1 MVDKRQ
7 LNEVLSRKVTLRALT
22 FQYGGSEPLIQM
34 DVQRTMAFYEVRPRK
49 HNRPVDLIC
58 RGASR
63 SAVVPRAERD
73 HECNRVREVSLTLS

>member
-1 MVDKRQ
+1 MVDKRATERGSLAQ
-7 LNEVLSRKVTLRALT
+7 SDFARAKV
-22 FQYGGSEPLIQM
+22 QYGGSEPLIQM

-49 HNRPVDLIC
+49 HNRPVDLIW

-63 SAVVPRAERD
+63 SAVVLRAECN